1 MKYKIGVDTG
11 GTFTDV
17 VVLDQNGTITTGKAL
32 TTYSNFSEGVG
43 KALEVAAGKLDLRLE
58 TLLAA
63 TVAFAYGTTIGTNAI
78 ATRSGAKV
86 GMLTTMGCRDTI
98 HIARGLSRWTGLSEA
113 ETKHMASTVKPE
125 PLLPKARIREVQERI
140 DSNGRTVVALNKDD
154 VRAGLEALKASGAE
168 SIAVCFLWSF
178 RNGEHEATA
187 RDIVAELYP
196 DSYQCTSHEVVP
208 LEGEYERFITT
219 VLDAYVGPATRN
231 YMRSIAEF
239 LKNKGLKPRLLL
251 MKADGAIAYSDSV
264 KPVATVH
271 SGPAGGVKATQ
282 TLGRILGYK
291 NIISTDVGG
300 TTFDVSVVTNGKE
313 TFSREPRIEKY
324 STLYPT
330 LDIVSIGAGGGTI
343 VSADA
348 ELGTIHV
355 GPQSA
360 GSNPGPACYGFGG
373 DRATITD
380 AAVLLGY
387 VNPNYFNGGRMQLQP
402 ERSREVFETVAK
414 DLSMD
419 VIDVAQGAYE
429 IINAHMSDLIVGM
442 TVRRGLNVNDYVL
455 FSFGGAGPV
464 HVAYMGA
471 TLGAKK
477 AIIPVSSS
485 VYSALGLATSP
496 IGHTFIKYDYRA
508 LPITAEVLNNN
519 IGELRDRVRRELE
532 DGGAERDSMDIRV
545 SLDMKYMLQIN
556 TVPMELPLKEIYDE
570 TDAAELGERFDTAYT
585 ELYGAG
591 SAYPEAGRAVV
602 SYMVKGEGVV
612 HDFEPKSEP
621 LGDADPSGAHKE
633 ERQAYFK
640 DNGFIATAIYDFA
653 RLAPGNEIAGPAV
666 IETDETTIVIPPSFK
681 GTLDGFKNIEVIR
694 L

>member
-17 VVLDQNGTITTGKAL
+17 VVLDEQGTITTGKAL
-32 TTYSNFSEGVG
+32 TTYHDFAEGVG
-43 KALEVAAGKLDLRLE
+43 SAIEVAAGKLELSVEALLGE
-58 TLLAA
+58 TL
-63 TVAFAYGTTIGTNAI
+63 AFAYGTTIGTNAI

-113 ETKHMASTVKPE
+113 ETKHMATTVKPE
-125 PLLPKARIREVQERI
+125 PLIPKQRIREVQERV
-140 DSNGRTVVALNKDD
+140 DANGTTVVALSEQD
-154 VRAGLEALKASGAE
+154 VRAGVEALQASGVEA
-168 SIAVCFLWSF
+168 IAVCFLWSF
-178 RNGEHEATA
+178 RNGAHEAA
-187 RDIVAELYP
+187 AQDIVKELCP
-196 DSYQCTSHEVVP
+196 DMYHCTSHEVVP

-219 VLDAYVGPATRN
+219 VLDAYVGPATRE
-231 YMRSIAEF
+231 YMSAISTYLED
-239 LKNKGLKPRLLL
+239 KGLKSRLLL

-300 TTFDVSVVTNGKE
+300 TTFDVSVVTDGKE

-343 VSADA
+343 VYADP

-373 DRATITD
+373 DKATITD

-387 VNPNYFNGGRMQLQP
+387 VNPNYFNGGRMILDP
-402 ERSREVFETVAK
+402 AKSREVFEVVAG
-414 DLSMD
+414 DLGMD
-419 VIDVAQGAYE
+419 VIEVAQGAYE

-519 IGELRDRVRRELE
+519 IGELRDKVRSELRE
-532 DGGAERDSMDIRV
+532 GGAEPSSMDIRV
-545 SLDMKYMLQIN
+545 TLDMKYLLQIN
-556 TVPMELPLKEIYDE
+556 TVPMQIPLKDQYTHKDAEQLGE
-570 TDAAELGERFDTAYT
+570 HFDAAYT
-585 ELYGAG
+585 DLYGAG
-591 SAYPEAGRAVV
+591 SAYPEAGRAIV
-602 SYMVKGEGVV
+602 SYMVKGEGVI

-621 LGDADPSGAHKE
+621 LGGADAGAAQKG

-640 DNGFIATAIYDFA
+640 GNGFVATAIYDFA
-653 RLAPGNEIAGPAV
+653 KLTPGNQISGPAI
-666 IETDETTIVIPPSFK
+666 IESDETTIVVPPRFHSS
-681 GTLDGFKNIEVIR
+681 LDGFKNIEVTR
-694 L
+694 